1 MTEGEGAARRVHV
14 CGNFDIFNYGDVLF
28 PLVARH
34 RLAPAGYEVVP
45 VAPTARRSWPDSLPA
60 LSLQDLFAGA
70 PGAGILVGGGHIIS
84 DMPVTD
90 FFGISDVKDDPGGTW
105 AQTYFSGLWLGA
117 TLQACVTGVPI
128 AWNAPGVMRP
138 FIRSEIRA
146 LALAA
151 MNVAERVAVR
161 DAESQRLLG
170 PQAEGRACV
179 SPDTVLD
186 ISALWPREGLA
197 KDFAGLV
204 SRAGFDP
211 GQRFLAIQVRRL
223 LKMEAFPDI
232 AAQISAHARASGLV
246 PILVAI
252 GPGLRDDEAARHTA
266 AYLDC
271 PHILL
276 DAPASLRE
284 ITAALA
290 FSSAFVGQSLHGCI
304 VASAYDVPALVV
316 AERPARRLAGFLTYR
331 GTPELLFEGWS
342 QAFEALGTLP
352 SRMPVPVTMRTEVD
366 RHWADIIAMLHQ
378 PQDRSAAQ
386 LAFLLLYA
394 RLGMRGLGPEWSLR
408 PFRPSAYGERESAL
422 KRGPR
427 RPERTA
433 QGE

>member
-1 MTEGEGAARRVHV
+1 MAEGNGATRRVHV

-60 LSLQDLFAGA
+60 LSLQELFEGEAGA
-70 PGAGILVGGGHIIS
+70 GLLVGGGHIIS

-90 FFGISDVKDDPGGTW
+90 FFGIADVKDDPGGTW

-117 TLQACVTGVPI
+117 TLKACVAGVPI

-146 LALAA
+146 LARAA
-151 MNVAERVAVR
+151 MGVAERVAVR
-161 DAESQRLLG
+161 DAESLRLLG
-170 PQAEGRACV
+170 APAEGLACV

-186 ISALWPREGLA
+186 ISALWPRETLA
-197 KDFAGLV
+197 EDFAGLV
-204 SRAGFDP
+204 ARAGFDP

-232 AAQISAHARASGLV
+232 AAQISAHARASGLI
-246 PILVAI
+246 PLLVAI
-252 GPGLRDDEAARHTA
+252 GPGLKDDEAARQTA
-266 AYLDC
+266 AHLDC
-271 PHILL
+271 PHLLL

-290 FSSAFVGQSLHGCI
+290 YSDAFVGQSLHGCI

-331 GTPELLFEGWS
+331 GTPELLFDTWS
-342 QAFEALGTLP
+342 QAFAALAALP
-352 SRMPVPVTMRTEVD
+352 ARMPVPAAMRAALD
-366 RHWADIIAMLHQ
+366 QHWERIIAMLDR
-378 PQDRSAAQ
+378 PQDKSAEH
-386 LAFLLLYA
+386 LAFLRLYA
-394 RLGMRGLGPEWSLR
+394 RLGMQRLGPEWSLR
-408 PFRPSAYGERESAL
+408 PFRPSAYGERDMPL
-422 KRGPR
+422 R
-427 RPERTA
+427 RPPSRPA
-433 QGE
+433 GSAPGE